1 MKQLRYASWSVALV
15 TALILSCG
23 FVMPAQAATSPIA
36 RTHLKVGEKA
46 PDFTLLSD
54 HWKPVSLKS
63 ELGKHNVLL
72 AFYVLAFTPG

>member
-1 MKQLRYASWSVALV
+1 MLVMAVVLVLVCGWSM
-15 TALILSCG
+15 T
-23 FVMPAQAATSPIA
+23 AQAANPPIA

-46 PDFTLLSD
+46 PNFTLLSD
-54 HWKPVSLKS
+54 HWLPTTLSS

>member
-15 TALILSCG
+15 MALVWSCG
-23 FVMPAQAATSPIA
+23 FVIPARAATSPIA